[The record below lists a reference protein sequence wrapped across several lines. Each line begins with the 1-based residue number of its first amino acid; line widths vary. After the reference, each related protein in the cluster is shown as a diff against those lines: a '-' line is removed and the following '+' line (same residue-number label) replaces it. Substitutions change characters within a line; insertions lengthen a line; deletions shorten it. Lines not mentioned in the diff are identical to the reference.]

1 VAVTKLPKRAGRP
14 RGFDYDEAL
23 DRAMHVFWR
32 KGFEG
37 ASLNDL
43 TAAMGIQPASLYKA
57 FGNKRTLFE
66 KALARYLAGPVA
78 FVHDALNEP
87 TAYAVADRILRRT
100 AEFLTEGRSRRGCM
114 TVQAALASGVEGG
127 PIRRK
132 LIALR
137 VEEQDALRR
146 RFERAKSEGDLPND
160 ADAADLARLITA
172 LYQGMTVQAIN
183 GESRENLLRLSD
195 TALRIWPKMSADA
208 SILGA

>member
-1 VAVTKLPKRAGRP
+1 MLTLMAGTKLPKRTGRP
-14 RGFDYDEAL
+14 RGFNDDEAL

-57 FGNKRTLFE
+57 FGNKRSLFE

-87 TAYAVADRILRRT
+87 TAYSVADRILRRT
-100 AEFLTEGRSRRGCM
+100 ADFLTEGRSRRGCM
-114 TVQAALASGVEGG
+114 TIQAALAGGVEGE

-132 LIALR
+132 LIGLR
-137 VEEQDALRR
+137 VKEQDALRR
-146 RFERAKSEGDLPND
+146 RFERAKSEGDLPSD
-160 ADAADLARLITA
+160 ADAADLARFVTTLF
-172 LYQGMTVQAIN
+172 QGMTVQAIN
-183 GESRENLLRLSD
+183 GASREDLLRLSD
-195 TALRIWPKMSADA
+195 TALRTWPK
-208 SILGA
+208 

>member
-1 VAVTKLPKRAGRP
+1 MAATKLPKRTGRP
-14 RGFDYDEAL
+14 RGFNYDEAL

-66 KALARYLAGPVA
+66 KGLARYLAGPVA
-78 FVHDALNEP
+78 FVHDALHEP
-87 TAYAVADRILRRT
+87 TAVAVADRILRRA
-100 AEFLTEGRSRRGCM
+100 AEFLTEGRSRSGCM
-114 TVQAALASGVEGG
+114 TIQAALAGGVEGE

-137 VEEQDALRR
+137 VKEQDALRR
-146 RFERAKSEGDLPND
+146 RFERAKSEGDLPKE
-160 ADAADLARLITA
+160 ADAADLARFVTA
-172 LYQGMTVQAIN
+172 IYQGMTVQAIN
-183 GESRENLLRLSD
+183 GASRDDLLRLAEM
-195 TALRIWPKMSADA
+195 ALRIWPQ
-208 SILGA
+208 

>member
-1 VAVTKLPKRAGRP
+1 MAMTQLPKRAGRP
-14 RGFDYDEAL
+14 RGFNYDEAL

-43 TAAMGIQPASLYKA
+43 TSAMGIQPASLYKA
-57 FGNKRTLFE
+57 FGNKRILFE

-87 TAYAVADRILRRT
+87 TAFAVADRILRRT
-100 AEFLTEGRSRRGCM
+100 AEFLTGARSRRGCM
-114 TVQAALASGVEGG
+114 TIQAALAGGVEGD

-137 VEEQDALRR
+137 VKEQEALRR
-146 RFERAKSEGDLPND
+146 RFERARSEGDLPSD
-160 ADAADLARLITA
+160 ADAADLARFVTA
-172 LYQGMTVQAIN
+172 LFQGMTVQAIN
-183 GESRENLLRLSD
+183 GASREDLLRLSD
-195 TALRIWPKMSADA
+195 TALRIWPK
-208 SILGA
+208 

>member
-1 VAVTKLPKRAGRP
+1 MAVIKLPKRAGRP

-23 DRAMHVFWR
+23 QRAMHVFWR

-114 TVQAALASGVEGG
+114 TIQAALASGVEGE

-137 VEEQDALRR
+137 VKEQDALRR
-146 RFERAKSEGDLPND
+146 RFERAQSEGDLPND

-183 GESRENLLRLSD
+183 GASREDLLRLSD
-195 TALRIWPKMSADA
+195 TALRIWPK
-208 SILGA
+208 

>member
-1 VAVTKLPKRAGRP
+1 MAVTKLPKRAGRP
-14 RGFDYDEAL
+14 RGFNYDEAL

-66 KALARYLAGPVA
+66 KALTRYLAGPVA
-78 FVHDALNEP
+78 FVHDALDEP
-87 TAYAVADRILRRT
+87 TAFAVADRILRRT

-114 TVQAALASGVEGG
+114 TIQAALAGGVEGE

-137 VEEQDALRR
+137 VKEQDALRR

-160 ADAADLARLITA
+160 ADAADLARFVTA
-172 LYQGMTVQAIN
+172 IYQGMTVQAIN
-183 GESRENLLRLSD
+183 GASREDLLRLSD
-195 TALRIWPKMSADA
+195 TALRIWPK
-208 SILGA
+208 

>member
-1 VAVTKLPKRAGRP
+1 MAVTKLPKRAGRP

-43 TAAMGIQPASLYKA
+43 TAAMGVQPASLYKA

-100 AEFLTEGRSRRGCM
+100 AQFLTEGRSRRGCM
-114 TVQAALASGVEGG
+114 TIQAALASGVEGE

-137 VEEQDALRR
+137 VKEQEALRR

-183 GESRENLLRLSD
+183 GASREDMLRLSD
-195 TALRIWPKMSADA
+195 TALRIWPK
-208 SILGA
+208 

>member
-1 VAVTKLPKRAGRP
+1 MAVTKLPKRAGRP

-43 TAAMGIQPASLYKA
+43 TAAMGVQPASLYKA

-87 TAYAVADRILRRT
+87 TAYAVAVRILRRT

-114 TVQAALASGVEGG
+114 TIQAALASGVEGE

-137 VEEQDALRR
+137 VKEQDALRR

-183 GESRENLLRLSD
+183 GASREDMLRLSD
-195 TALRIWPKMSADA
+195 TALRIWPK
-208 SILGA
+208 

>member
-1 VAVTKLPKRAGRP
+1 MAVTKLPKRAGRP

-87 TAYAVADRILRRT
+87 TAYEVADRILRQT

-114 TVQAALASGVEGG
+114 TIQAALASGVEGE

-137 VEEQDALRR
+137 VKEQDALRR

-160 ADAADLARLITA
+160 ADAADLARLIIA

-183 GESRENLLRLSD
+183 GASREDLLRLSD
-195 TALRIWPKMSADA
+195 TALRIWPK
-208 SILGA
+208 

>member
-1 VAVTKLPKRAGRP
+1 MVAVTKLPKRAGRP

-78 FVHDALNEP
+78 FVHDALKEP
-87 TAYAVADRILRRT
+87 TAFAVADRILRRT

-114 TVQAALASGVEGG
+114 TIQAALASGVEGE

-137 VEEQDALRR
+137 VKEQDALRR
-146 RFERAKSEGDLPND
+146 RFERAQSEGDLSND

-183 GESRENLLRLSD
+183 GANREDLLRLTD
-195 TALRIWPKMSADA
+195 TALRIWPK
-208 SILGA
+208 